1 MNTQAHM
8 QGEHF
13 LCQEPEC
20 VDCMTAFSTEDE
32 LRQHM
37 LRVGV
42 VGGAQHVVWLL
53 AITCCN

>member
-1 MNTQAHM
+1 M